1 MKSESPQLSKTYNFS
16 FSFRNK
22 ASRLLWNIVYFFFFK
37 WTPSTVLVFKKWRIF
52 LLRLFGAE
60 VHFDCLIYSSVKIW
74 APWNF
79 KMGHSSCLGPKVNC
93 YNQGKIV
100 IGVNTVISQNTHL
113 CASSHDYTKTDFPLI
128 LKPITIG
135 NSVWVAA
142 DAFIGPSVNIGDN
155 SLVAARTVVVKNV
168 EKNTIVGGNPAKF
181 IRKRHTS
188 SITSVDPNLKK

>member
-1 MKSESPQLSKTYNFS
+1 MSSMKSESPQFNKEYNFS

-22 ASRLLWNIVYFFFFK
+22 ASRLLWNIVYLFFFRC
-37 WTPSTVLVFKKWRIF
+37 TPSTVFVFKKWRIL
-52 LLRLFGAE
+52 LLRLFGAQ
-60 VHFDCLIYSSVKIW
+60 VHFDSLIYSSVKIW

-79 KMGHSSCLGPKVNC
+79 KMGHLCCLGPKVNC

-100 IGVNTVISQNTHL
+100 IGDNTVISQNTHL
-113 CASSHDYTKTDFPLI
+113 CASSHDYTKTDFPLV

-155 SLVAARTVVVKNV
+155 AVVAARAVVVKDVQPN
-168 EKNTIVGGNPAKF
+168 EIVGGNPAKF
-181 IRKRHTS
+181 IKNR
-188 SITSVDPNLKK
+188 NEG